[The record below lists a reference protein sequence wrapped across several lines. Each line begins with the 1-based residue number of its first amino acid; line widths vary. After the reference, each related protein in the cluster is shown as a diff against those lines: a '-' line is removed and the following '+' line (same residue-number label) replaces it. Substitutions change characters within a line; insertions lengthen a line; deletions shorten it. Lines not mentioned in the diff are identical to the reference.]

1 MYSMFSYL
9 LCCFYFGKLISSGP
23 TNMSGVSTCGERISM
38 SGWVGERAMHLHLI
52 RNRLNWQS
60 F

>member
-23 TNMSGVSTCGERISM
+23 TNMLGVNMWREDQYE
-38 SGWVGERAMHLHLI
+38 WVGEGKGYACASY
-52 RNRLNWQS
+52 QE
-60 F
+60 